1 MPHENQAMKL
11 RHKIILFAITPLL
24 ISFAAIAMAVFYQTT
39 ILAKQ
44 QRDTVQQAYLAS
56 KEVAL
61 KHYVSLGTA
70 AISHLYNAE
79 NQNPSTQAEA
89 KKILANLD
97 FGDDGYFYIYDM
109 HGKNLMHPRRADLV
123 GKDLWNLT
131 DPEGNLTI
139 QNLIRK
145 AKEGGGVV
153 RYLWEKPSSHKVVAK
168 LGYVVPLERWGW
180 MLGTG
185 IYLDDVDKALNK
197 IDVQVAGNIQ
207 NTLSWIAAIALT
219 SALLIAFSGLAL
231 NISESKVAEAKLSA
245 LARSVVHSQEEE
257 RARLSR
263 DLHDGL
269 SQQLVS
275 IKLQIESGL
284 AKLGQKLHFSDPAN
298 YSFSRAT
305 NQLNDVLSEVRRISH
320 DLRPAMLDDLGL
332 AAAIKQLA
340 GEFESATGLMST
352 FTASGDFDTLS
363 EACNTALFRVAQE
376 ALTNLHKHALN
387 ATQAEINLTS
397 DGRQVTLQISD
408 NGCGFDVQDVASHPK
423 RGIGL
428 SNMRERLATVNG
440 ALELHSNSDGTQVIA
455 RLPKREH
462 T

>member
-1 MPHENQAMKL
+1 MKL

-24 ISFAAIAMAVFYQTT
+24 ISFAAIALAVFYQTT
-39 ILAKQ
+39 NLAKQ

-61 KHYVSLGTA
+61 KHYVTLGTA
-70 AISHLYNAE
+70 AISHLYNGE
-79 NQNPSTQAEA
+79 NQNPSTQAKA

-139 QNLIRK
+139 QSLIRK
-145 AKEGGGVV
+145 TKEGGGVV
-153 RYLWEKPSSHKVVAK
+153 RYLWEKPSSRQVVAK

-185 IYLDDVDKALNK
+185 IYLDDVENALNK
-197 IDVQVAGNIQ
+197 IDVQVASNIQ
-207 NTLSWIAAIALT
+207 NTLYYIAAIAFT

-231 NISESKVAEAKLSA
+231 NISESRVAEAKLSA
-245 LARSVVHSQEEE
+245 LAQSVVRSQEDE

-298 YSFSRAT
+298 FSFSRAT
-305 NQLNDVLSEVRRISH
+305 NQINDVLSEVRRISH

-332 AAAIKQLA
+332 AAAIKHLA
-340 GEFESATGLMST
+340 GEFENATGLSST
-352 FTASGDFDTLS
+352 FTSSGDFNALS
-363 EACNTALFRVAQE
+363 DACNTALFRVAQE
-376 ALTNLHKHALN
+376 ALTNLHKHAIN
-387 ATQAEINLTS
+387 ATCAQIHLS
-397 DGRQVTLQISD
+397 CDGQQVTLEVSD
-408 NGCGFDVQDVASHPK
+408 DGNGFDVQGVANNPK

-440 ALELHSNSDGTQVIA
+440 QLELRSNASGTRVIA
-455 RLPKREH
+455 HLPLQDH
-462 T
+462 S

>member
-1 MPHENQAMKL
+1 MKL

-24 ISFAAIAMAVFYQTT
+24 ISFAAIAMAVFYQAT

-44 QRDTVQQAYLAS
+44 QRNTVEQAYLIS
-56 KEVAL
+56 KEAEL
-61 KHYVSLGTA
+61 KHYVSLGNA
-70 AISHLYNAE
+70 AISHLYNAGNGE
-79 NQNPSTQAEA
+79 DQNQSTQAEA

-131 DPEGNLTI
+131 DPQGNLTI

-153 RYLWEKPSSHKVVAK
+153 RYLWEKPSSRQVVAK

-185 IYLDDVDKALNK
+185 IYLDDVDNALNR
-197 IDVQVAGNIQ
+197 IDIQVAGNIQ

-219 SALLIAFSGLAL
+219 SALVIALSGLAF
-231 NISESKVAEAKLSA
+231 NISESRVTEAKLSA
-245 LARSVVHSQEEE
+245 LAQSVVRSQEEE

-284 AKLGQKLHFSDPAN
+284 SKLDKKLHFSDPAS
-298 YSFSRAT
+298 YSFARAT
-305 NQLNDVLSEVRRISH
+305 DQLNDALSEVRRISH
-320 DLRPAMLDDLGL
+320 DLRPAMLDDFGL
-332 AAAIKQLA
+332 AAAIRQLA
-340 GEFESATGLMST
+340 GEFESATGLLPT
-352 FTASGDFDTLS
+352 FTTSGDFEALC
-363 EACNTALFRVAQE
+363 EACNTVLFRVTQE

-387 ATQAEINLTS
+387 ATCAEISLTS

-408 NGCGFDVQDVASHPK
+408 NGCGFDVQGVASHPK

-440 ALELHSNSDGTQVIA
+440 QLELRSNASGTQVIA
-455 RLPKREH
+455 RLPYQEH
-462 T
+462 S

>member
-1 MPHENQAMKL
+1 MKL
-11 RHKIILFAITPLL
+11 RQKIILFAITPLL
-24 ISFAAIAMAVFYQTT
+24 ISFAAIAMAVFYQST

-44 QRDTVQQAYLAS
+44 QRNTVEQAYLAS
-56 KEVAL
+56 KEAEL

-70 AISHLYNAE
+70 AISHLYE
-79 NQNPSTQAEA
+79 SQNQGPSTQAEA

-131 DPEGNLTI
+131 DPQGNLTI

-145 AKEGGGVV
+145 AKDGGGVI

-168 LGYVVPLERWGW
+168 LGYVVALERWGW

-185 IYLDDVDKALNK
+185 IYLDDVDSALNK
-197 IDVQVAGNIQ
+197 IDMQVAGNIQ
-207 NTLSWIAAIALT
+207 NTLSWIAAIAVT

-231 NISESKVAEAKLSA
+231 NISESRIAEAKLSA
-245 LARSVVHSQEEE
+245 LAQSVVRSQEDE

-269 SQQLVS
+269 SQHLVS

-284 AKLGQKLHFSDPAN
+284 AKLGKKLHFSDSAN

-305 NQLNDVLSEVRRISH
+305 DQINDALSEVRRISH

-332 AAAIKQLA
+332 AAAIQHLA
-340 GEFESATGLMST
+340 GEFEN
-352 FTASGDFDTLS
+352 ASGLSTSFVSSGQFNTLS
-363 EACNTALFRVAQE
+363 EACNTALFRITQE
-376 ALTNLHKHALN
+376 ALTNIHKHALN
-387 ATQAEINLTS
+387 ATQAEILLS
-397 DGRQVTLQISD
+397 FDSRQVILQICD
-408 NGCGFDVQDVASHPK
+408 NGSGFDVQCVTSHPR

-428 SNMRERLATVNG
+428 SNMRERLAAVNG
-440 ALELHSNSDGTQVIA
+440 LLELHSNAGGTRVIA
-455 RLPKREH
+455 RLPHQGES
-462 T
+462 